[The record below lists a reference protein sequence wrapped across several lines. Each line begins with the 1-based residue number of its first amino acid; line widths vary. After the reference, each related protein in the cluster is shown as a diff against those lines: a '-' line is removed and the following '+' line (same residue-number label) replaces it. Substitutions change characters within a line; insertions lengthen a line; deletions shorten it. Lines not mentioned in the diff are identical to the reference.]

1 LALAGCSEELPPE
14 VSTEESSSAGDQSSS
29 EVDSSVTADTSSLD
43 ASSADEES
51 SAEASSEET
60 SSEPE
65 ESSEETSSESEASSE
80 ETPSEPEESS
90 EEIPSEPEASSE
102 ETSSEPEE
110 SSEEPSS
117 EPEESSEEIPSE
129 PEESSEEIPSEPEE
143 SSEETSSEP
152 EESSEELP
160 YEPDGSGTE
169 EDPYLYIP
177 KENEPVTTVEI
188 AGGAFYHYAIYRVGG
203 MDLVIESND
212 VYVIYEGVTYTPENG
227 VLSLR
232 VERELAS
239 TAILFVIGNNGSE
252 TQRFSLS
259 FSSPLGSMSNPE
271 ILTSFAE
278 DRVVSLEANDEMGY
292 FFRYVATQSGTIR
305 FYFSATQSSMI
316 VATNNRS
323 SAQRSSEESDALDEQ
338 GRRYFDIQVEAGDEL
353 IINMGAIPNRRG
365 KYPATVITW
374 CAEYLA

>member
-1 LALAGCSEELPPE
+1 
-14 VSTEESSSAGDQSSS
+14 VTED
-29 EVDSSVTADTSSLD
+29 TAALD
-43 ASSADEES
+43 AASADEES
-51 SAEASSEET
+51 SAEASSEEIP
-60 SSEPE
+60 SEPE
-65 ESSEETSSESEASSE
+65 ESSEETSSESEA
-80 ETPSEPEESS
+80 SS

-110 SSEEPSS
+110 SSEETP
-117 EPEESSEEIPSE
+117 
-129 PEESSEEIPSEPEE
+129 
-143 SSEETSSEP
+143 SEP

-252 TQRFSLS
+252 TQRFSLL